1 MLLCSPVRWKL
12 VGSGWWRWDR
22 KVLKVSVA
30 QLFSEVLPL
39 CAA

>member
-1 MLLCSPVRWKL
+1 VRWKL
-12 VGSGWWRWDR
+12 VGSGWWRWER